1 MHIKVIFF
9 SRSLRALFTSAIGL
23 LCVTP
28 VALAYAPLST
38 DDAGTV
44 GFQTTQI
51 ELYGNYI
58 REHGA
63 IDARVDPSG
72 AFGVYEGTSPVIPT
86 TLVYMRGLT
95 DYLDI
100 YLGATYFRTPT
111 GGFSP
116 IANYNIGVKWR
127 LYGDGENKFSFT
139 FKPQIIFPATNT
151 QQNYGLG
158 NAALNYGALA
168 IGSYFWDNA
177 ELHVNAGYMRAPY
190 NTTESVKFSTD
201 PNRTNLYSLSIA
213 PVWRVTSEFKLAL
226 DTGINTNPAVADQS
240 LINYVMLAAIYS
252 PVKSVDLGVSV
263 QRFATDMGTIFSGSG
278 SYTNRIQAGITW
290 RYY

>member
-1 MHIKVIFF
+1 MSVI
-9 SRSLRALFTSAIGL
+9 SQLQGRLASTIGL
-23 LCVTP
+23 LCMTSA
-28 VALAYAPLST
+28 ALAYAPLTT

-44 GFQTTQI
+44 GYQTTQI

-58 REHGA
+58 RDHGA
-63 IDARVDPSG
+63 VDTRVDASG
-72 AFGVYEGTSPVIPT
+72 SFGTYEGTGPVIPT

-95 DYLDI
+95 EALDL

-168 IGSYFWDNA
+168 IASYFWDNA
-177 ELHVNAGYMRAPY
+177 ELHANAGYMRAPY

-240 LINYVMLAAIYS
+240 LINYVMLAAIYT
-252 PVKSVDLGVSV
+252 PVKSVDIGVSV
-263 QRFATDMGTIFSGSG
+263 QRFATNMGTIFSGSG
-278 SYTNRIQAGITW
+278 SYTNRFQAGITW

>member
-1 MHIKVIFF
+1 MPDEHKRLVNHLQGLLA
-9 SRSLRALFTSAIGL
+9 SVIGL
-23 LCVTP
+23 VC
-28 VALAYAPLST
+28 AMQIAHAYAPLTT

-44 GFQTTQI
+44 GYKTTQI

-63 IDARVDPSG
+63 VDARVDSTG
-72 AFGVYEGTSPVIPT
+72 SFGVYEGLSPVIPT
-86 TLVYMRGLT
+86 TLVYMRGLSES
-95 DYLDI
+95 LDI

-139 FKPQIIFPATNT
+139 FKPQIIFPSTNT

-158 NAALNYGALA
+158 NAALNFGALA
-168 IGSYFWDNA
+168 IASYFWDNA
-177 ELHVNAGYMRAPY
+177 ELHANIGYMRAPY
-190 NTTESVKFSTD
+190 NTAESVKFSTD
-201 PNRTNLYSLSIA
+201 ANRTNLYSLSIA
-213 PVWRVTSEFKLAL
+213 PVWRLTSDFKLAL
-226 DTGINTNPAVADQS
+226 DTGINTNPAIANQS

-252 PVKSVDLGVSV
+252 PVKSVDIGISA
-263 QRFATDMGTIFSGSG
+263 QRFATDIGTIFSGSG
-278 SYTNRIQAGITW
+278 SYTNRIQAGVTW